1 MAEEVAAPRTGSAGE
16 SPLPLATPAGD
27 PPGLPEPL
35 ILHLATKENVFRIF
49 FVDPAVTAG
58 EPPSHFF
65 GGRGVRKPKDCWG
78 RSVWWQDVTGGIT
91 MEV

>member
-49 FVDPAVTAG
+49 LLIL
-58 EPPSHFF
+58 
-65 GGRGVRKPKDCWG
+65 
-78 RSVWWQDVTGGIT
+78 Q
-91 MEV
+91 